1 MLIIIRINY
10 ASKDL
15 KIHFEGGAER
25 YSRGFY
31 SASGAGVGSHEWR
44 SLAFSNGKLQT
55 FPGQQHFPCPLMGV
69 GELCQCSMFC
79 DLHLA
84 SGNRN
89 TKRKGRS
96 VTDRQPLSQ
105 LIFDDLIDN
114 KTNNFGGGCL
124 CFAIVG
130 MGRGSWD
137 REDAL
142 SFLSICQALSQ
153 RSAREERVINRLEVI
168 SDVSVFLPCFQVIMF
183 AGSRPPGS
191 LPSY

>member
-1 MLIIIRINY
+1 MPARIWKY
-10 ASKDL
+10 IL
-15 KIHFEGGAER
+15 REGLRGIH
-25 YSRGFY
+25 RGFTAHQEQGWDHTNGDRWH
-31 SASGAGVGSHEWR
+31 SATGSSELSQGSSIFRVPWW
-44 SLAFSNGKLQT
+44 
-55 FPGQQHFPCPLMGV
+55 V

-114 KTNNFGGGCL
+114 KTNNFWGGCL
-124 CFAIVG
+124 CFAVVG

-142 SFLSICQALSQ
+142 SCLSICQALSQ